1 MTTGSRKGF
10 MSAKEPLGDYYA
22 DTAYT
27 PTKRQQWEAANPE
40 RSTIIGSR
48 LSWDRR
54 TRDNGTNE
62 EYGYN
67 NIAIAQ
73 RWESQR
79 AERGLEGDDVF
90 KGMKV
95 HYDHQSVM
103 PPNYT
108 AIAKYL
114 HVAMAFSVV
123 GFYLFSFGFLFLTVL
138 DFFRWM
144 FSGDGFEEFYS
155 GFLINLSL
163 CLPVVLVCLLF
174 WRGGRFLEGKNPTI
188 FYGMREAPLWQFNRK
203 TGLFTIYDSSNAW
216 KQRLEAPFWEFDA
229 FLQSSPDTQ
238 GSATYSLILYHPKAL
253 IQQKLDAQ
261 FPPTKMP
268 GELVAAWQFLQR
280 YMDVSQPLPDVPGLE
295 IHRHKDPTTA
305 AADQQKGRNPRYWR
319 DMDEDSVKKIQEEK
333 YRKNIRLR

>member
-1 MTTGSRKGF
+1 

-27 PTKRQQWEAANPE
+27 PTKRQQWEAANPG

-54 TRDNGTNE
+54 SRDNGTRE

-67 NIAIAQ
+67 NISVSQ
-73 RWESQR
+73 SWESQCV
-79 AERGLEGDDVF
+79 EKGLEGDGIF
-90 KGMKV
+90 KEMKV
-95 HYDHQSVM
+95 HYDNQRIM
-103 PPNYT
+103 PPNYKGS
-108 AIAKYL
+108 ARL
-114 HVAMAFSVV
+114 FFMAMAV
-123 GFYLFSFGFLFLTVL
+123 GKGGFF
-138 DFFRWM
+138 
-144 FSGDGFEEFYS
+144 
-155 GFLINLSL
+155 LSL
-163 CLPVVLVCLLF
+163 WVMGLAILGMLGMAVFDGEYKQSFAAIKMMAKLMFPVLLF
-174 WRGGRFLEGKNPTI
+174 MIFLWKGGRFLERKWPGV
-188 FYGMREAPLWQFNRK
+188 FYGMKKSPLWQLNRQA
-203 TGLFTIYDSSNAW
+203 GLFTIYDPKHAW
-216 KQRLEAPFWEFDA
+216 KPRLEAPFWEFDA

-238 GSATYSLILYHPKAL
+238 GSATYSLILHHPKAL
-253 IQQKLDAQ
+253 VQQKLDAQ

-305 AADQQKGRNPRYWR
+305 AADQQRGRNPRYWR
-319 DMDEDSVKKIQEEK
+319 DMDEASVKTIQDEK